1 MEEPF
6 DFEKIGKKMPYSV
19 PEGFFDTMEE
29 NIHSALSETNTH
41 PLSSTVKNIRRKWIF
56 LLTGAVAAVAL
67 LLLAVRIF
75 LPTPYASEYSFEKV
89 ELAFN
94 NLSTDDQNFLMEVY
108 EDDVFM
114 AVDN

>member
-19 PEGFFDTMEE
+19 PEGFFDTMEK

-41 PLSSTVKNIRRKWIF
+41 PLSSTVKNKRRKKIY

-67 LLLAVRIF
+67 LLLTLRIF
-75 LPTPYASEYSFEKV
+75 HPNTSSSYISIRKS
-89 ELAFN
+89 
-94 NLSTDDQNFLMEVY
+94 
-108 EDDVFM
+108 
-114 AVDN
+114 

>member
-1 MEEPF
+1 MKEPF

-29 NIHSALSETNTH
+29 NIQSALSVTKTH
-41 PLSSTVKNIRRKWIF
+41 PFSSTVKNKRRKWIY

-67 LLLAVRIF
+67 LLLTVRIF
-75 LPTPYASEYSFEKV
+75 RPTPSASEYSFEMV

>member
-1 MEEPF
+1 MEETF
-6 DFEKIGKKMPYSV
+6 DFEMIGKKMPYSV

-29 NIHSALSETNTH
+29 NIHSALSVTKTH
-41 PLSSTVKNIRRKWIF
+41 PFSSTVKNKRRKWIY

-67 LLLAVRIF
+67 LLLTLRIF
-75 LPTPYASEYSFEKV
+75 LSNPSASEYSFEMV

-94 NLSTDDQNFLMEVY
+94 NLSIDDQNFLMEVY

>member
-1 MEEPF
+1 MKEPF

-41 PLSSTVKNIRRKWIF
+41 PLSSTVKNKHLKRIY

-67 LLLAVRIF
+67 LLLTLRIF
-75 LPTPYASEYSFEKV
+75 LSNPSASEYSFENV

-94 NLSTDDQNFLMEVY
+94 NLSLDDQDFLMEIY